1 MSALHIYVLS
11 NEHPPY
17 KVGIHTGKKSCLIS
31 RYITALPRL
40 QIHMLEECEV
50 ARDVEQIV
58 LQTFQTKRI
67 MNVNMRMSEWI
78 DAELDD
84 ILCCVLHAITLARE
98 ATGLIRPTS
107 VLGSAAIASA
117 APAALAASA
126 APAAPAAPA
135 ASAAPTALA
144 ASAAPIMPAAPAA
157 PIMPAA
163 PAAPAAPIMP
173 AAAPIVP
180 AIADPDI
187 AALAALTAM
196 LTLDNDAVDNSVA
209 DNDVYYDAH
218 EW

>member
-157 PIMPAA
+157 P
-163 PAAPAAPIMP
+163 AAPIMP